1 MILEFKRTKNNNAIA
16 NMERNI
22 EMLQEKIKNKMQR
35 QGSKNAKST

>member
-22 EMLQEKIKNKMQR
+22 EMLQEKIKNKMER
-35 QGSKNAKST
+35 

>member
-1 MILEFKRTKNNNAIA
+1 MILEFKRTKNNNAIT